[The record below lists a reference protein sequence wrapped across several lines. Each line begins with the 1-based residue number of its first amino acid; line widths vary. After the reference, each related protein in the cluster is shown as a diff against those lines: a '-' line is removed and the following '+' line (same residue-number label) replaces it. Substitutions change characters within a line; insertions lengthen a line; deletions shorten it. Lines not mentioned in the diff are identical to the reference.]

1 MPCEGCIKRNV
12 AATCHW
18 ADNTVEPPPPVF
30 ALETVVD
37 SIRENLESRL
47 AHLETLLNVQ
57 GTTPS
62 DVAAKKALQD
72 TFQAGIPNSN
82 QPPAHPHTNGQ
93 ASSSTQRLGPAN
105 AQTDEA
111 ERAAMALEVL
121 AGGDEVSTVLDVK
134 PRFLPDT
141 RTHAEWAAES
151 LIWRDFPEPYVYNPR
166 LPLLVGISRATV
178 VDTFLG
184 YVRTR

>member
-18 ADNTVEPPPPVF
+18 ADNSVEPPPPVF

-47 AHLETLLNVQ
+47 ARLEGLLNVQ
-57 GTTPS
+57 GTISS
-62 DVAAKKALQD
+62 DVAAKKALQE
-72 TFQAGIPNSN
+72 TLQAGIT
-82 QPPAHPHTNGQ
+82 QRTPPQDSAPV
-93 ASSSTQRLGPAN
+93 QRLGPAN
-105 AQTDEA
+105 IQTDEA

-134 PRFLPDT
+134 PRILPDT
-141 RTHAEWAAES
+141 RPYAEWAAQS
-151 LIWRDFPEPYVYNPR
+151 LIWRDFPEPYVRNPR
-166 LPLLVGISRATV
+166 MPLLVGISRAAV

-184 YVRTR
+184 YVRSR